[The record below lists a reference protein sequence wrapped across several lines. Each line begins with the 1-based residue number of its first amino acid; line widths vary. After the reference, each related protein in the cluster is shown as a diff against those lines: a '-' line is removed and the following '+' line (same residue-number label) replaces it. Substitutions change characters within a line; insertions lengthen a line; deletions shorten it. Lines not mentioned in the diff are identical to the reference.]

1 MRILSREF
9 LTRIIEIGRAYR
21 SANLCKNELKA
32 KQTIYP
38 YNKTSKHYRQTI
50 SNFFGGGENLFNGV
64 SFTIISDQ

>member
-1 MRILSREF
+1 MKILSREF

-38 YNKTSKHYRQTI
+38 YNKTSKPYRQTI
-50 SNFFGGGENLFNGV
+50 SKFFGGNLFNGV